1 LRVLLLNQTFHP
13 DVMATAQYASDMAR
27 KLVECGHSVTVLTGR
42 RAYDDVSL
50 KFPVKE
56 IWNGVQV
63 IRIPSLGFGKTA
75 RWRRAVDFGSF
86 LVSCLV
92 RLAFLPRADIV
103 IALTSPPLV
112 STLGALFAQV
122 KGGSFV
128 YWVMDLNPDQ
138 AIAAGWLRKE
148 SWTGRLLSRVLL
160 YSLDRAERIVALDR
174 FMRKRIINKG
184 VPADKVAI
192 IPPWSHDE
200 AVRYDEAGREAFRK
214 EHGLAGKYVVMYSGN
229 HSPCHPLHTLLEAAR
244 ELRDRADV
252 AFCFVGGG
260 SEFRKVQNFAAWHDL
275 LNIHCLPYQ
284 PLERLSASLSAAD
297 LHVVVMGD
305 PFVGI
310 VHPCKVYN
318 IVALGIPWMYV
329 GPAPSHVTELGA
341 GGHFSHGDVSGAA
354 GFISGM
360 PRRELEGEVKD
371 VPCTQDA
378 LMTRMV
384 EVIESAAEAGD
395 LVVVGSSS
403 AV

>member
-1 LRVLLLNQTFHP
+1 
-13 DVMATAQYASDMAR
+13 
-27 KLVECGHSVTVLTGR
+27 
-42 RAYDDVSL
+42 
-50 KFPVKE
+50 
-56 IWNGVQV
+56 
-63 IRIPSLGFGKTA
+63 
-75 RWRRAVDFGSF
+75 
-86 LVSCLV
+86 
-92 RLAFLPRADIV
+92 
-103 IALTSPPLV
+103 
-112 STLGALFAQV
+112 
-122 KGGSFV
+122 
-128 YWVMDLNPDQ
+128 MDLNPDQ

-148 SWTGRLLSRVLL
+148 SWTGRILSRVLL

-229 HSPCHPLHTLLEAAR
+229 HSPCHPLDTLLEAAR
-244 ELRDRADV
+244 ELRGRADV
-252 AFCFVGGG
+252 TFCFVGGG
-260 SEFRKVQNFAAWHDL
+260 SEFRKVQQFAAAHDL
-275 LNIHCLPYQ
+275 LNIHALPYQ

-297 LHVVVMGD
+297 LHLVVMGD

-341 GGHFSHGDVSGAA
+341 GGHFSHGDVGGVV

-360 PRRELEGEVKD
+360 PRRELEGEVKHM
-371 VPCTQDA
+371 PCTQEV

-395 LVVVGSSS
+395 LVVLGNSS
-403 AV
+403 AI